1 MVKLQQKI
9 SGCWRTLTGA
19 EAFLTLR
26 SYVSTACKQGMNP
39 LVVLRQLSKLAPG
52 SPLPQR
58 PEHSYRQPL
67 DVVVNQLKHGV
78 DRAQAIRAHRGQRQ
92 SPMVAGRHRGV
103 AADRQPQRCWSR
115 RQPTAGARSIPTSE
129 HELTREAGMRRPTSS
144 ACAWLRWA
152 ASAADQAG
160 RDRVVPCLRGWPDA
174 YIPSGI
180 PQFGARAR
188 PAGR

>member
-9 SGCWRTLTGA
+9 SGCWRTLAGA

-78 DRAQAIRAHRGQRQ
+78 DRAQAIRAHRASANPRWWLAGIAGLLLTAATTVL
-92 SPMVAGRHRGV
+92 VATTAGHRG
-103 AADRQPQRCWSR
+103 AILTPCRAN
-115 RQPTAGARSIPTSE
+115 TS
-129 HELTREAGMRRPTSS
+129 
-144 ACAWLRWA
+144 
-152 ASAADQAG
+152 
-160 RDRVVPCLRGWPDA
+160 
-174 YIPSGI
+174 
-180 PQFGARAR
+180 
-188 PAGR
+188 